1 MEVTYA
7 SGGDK
12 IQVYDL
18 YMKAITLNQKEESLE
33 DLWNA
38 LNDIWIS
45 IDRRHP
51 NPMKYAEDVD
61 IYNTEKQEKRLF
73 QLLVALNSKYEGI
86 KREIL

>member
-1 MEVTYA
+1 MSQYPTARDIWSSLKTTYA

-18 YMKAITLNQKEESLE
+18 YMKAITLKQKEESLE
-33 DLWNA
+33 DLWTS

-51 NPMKYAEDVD
+51 NPMKYVEDIE
-61 IYNTEKQEKRLF
+61 IYNTEKQEQRLF
-73 QLLVALNSKYEGI
+73 QLL
-86 KREIL
+86 